1 MKKWTF
7 LGMALAA
14 AAGFSQPLSINFE
27 TTVSGMQGY
36 DGATFTAV
44 PNPSTSGNTSATV
57 GKIVKVAPGNLWAGG
72 KITGLPALDFANA
85 SSRVLSLKV
94 LTNEPVGTVI
104 KIKLEGPYT
113 AEVDAITTV
122 SGYWETLIFDF
133 GLTASMGSTDLV
145 IMPQPFTSGGGK
157 TFYFD
162 DIQQLP
168 GTVPSSLAGL
178 PLDFEGS
185 PTAAH
190 FFDFESA
197 FLTVVSNPAP
207 SSANPSAT
215 VGKVVRYLGAPF
227 GGSKITFTQPI
238 DFSTQ
243 TVLTM
248 KVWTTAPVGT
258 PVTLKTEKPFWGV
271 ERSVQTTKSEEWE
284 TLSFDFAGSLSDMP
298 SLVFL
303 FDFVAGS
310 TNVGNGS
317 AQSTFYFDDVQ
328 YLNGGISTGPE
339 INLLGARA
347 VPNPSSDFWTIS
359 PAQEAAFSFQLFDIQ
374 GNLLEEHRSETSLR
388 LDASGLASGMYLG
401 VLTTD
406 QGTETLRLMKP

>member
-1 MKKWTF
+1 MKKWIL
-7 LGMALAA
+7 LGLALAA
-14 AAGFSQPLSINFE
+14 TAGFSQPLSINFE
-27 TTVSGMQGY
+27 TNVAGMQGY

-44 PNPSTSGNTSATV
+44 PNPSTSGNSSATV

-72 KITGLPALDFANA
+72 KITGLPALDFATPG
-85 SSRVLSLKV
+85 SRVLSLKV
-94 LTNEPVGTVI
+94 LTNEPAGSVI

-113 AEVDAITTV
+113 GEVDAITTV
-122 SGYWETLIFDF
+122 SGYWETLLFDF
-133 GLTASMGSTDLV
+133 GIPACTGSTDLV
-145 IMPQPFTSGGGK
+145 IMPQPFTAGGGN

-162 DIQQLP
+162 DIQQVP
-168 GTVPSSLAGL
+168 GTVPTPVAGL
-178 PLDFEGS
+178 PIHFENGL
-185 PTAAH
+185 TTAH
-190 FFDFESA
+190 FFNFESA
-197 FLTVVSNPAP
+197 LLSVVPNPAVG
-207 SSANPSAT
+207 AGNPSAT
-215 VGKVVRYLGAPF
+215 VGKIVRYLGAPF

-238 DFSTQ
+238 NFGTQ

-248 KVWTTAPVGT
+248 KVWTIAPVGT
-258 PVTLKTEKPFWGV
+258 NVTLKTEKPFWGV
-271 ERSVQTTKSEEWE
+271 EKTAQTTKSGEWE
-284 TLSFDFAGSLSDMP
+284 TLAFDFAGALSDMP
-298 SLVFL
+298 TLVFL
-303 FDFVAGS
+303 FDFAAGS

-359 PAQEAAFSFQLFDIQ
+359 PAQEAPFSFQLLDLQ
-374 GNLLEEHRSETSLR
+374 GNLLGVHTAETSLR

-401 VLTTD
+401 VLTTV